1 MAEKVDAR
9 GLECP
14 HPVILTKKALEAGA
28 LELQVLVNNKV
39 ACDNISRLGKKMGC
53 IVKTRMEGE
62 DFVVGLTKSEK
73 SEAPK
78 EKRAKHSSLIFV
90 NSDMIGKG
98 SDELGEALLKTFLNT
113 LAESDNKPDKLVFM
127 NSGVRMVAQ
136 DSGALDSLKN
146 LENQG
151 VEVLACGTCLDYF
164 NLKDQIAAGRISNM
178 YDILDSM
185 LTADKVI
192 TI

>member
-1 MAEKVDAR
+1 MAEQVDAR

-14 HPVILTKKALEAGA
+14 QPVVLTKKALEAGA
-28 LELQVLVNNKV
+28 LELQVLVDNKV

-53 IVKTRMEGE
+53 MVKTRVEGE
-62 DFVVGLTKSEK
+62 DFVVGLTKSEE

-78 EKRAKHSSLIFV
+78 EKRAKYSSLIFV
-90 NSDMIGKG
+90 NSDVIGKG
-98 SDELGEALLKTFLNT
+98 SGELGEALLKAFLNT

-127 NSGVRMVAQ
+127 NSGVRMVVQ

>member
-1 MAEKVDAR
+1 LAEKVDAR

-14 HPVILTKKALEAGA
+14 QPVILTKKALEAGA
-28 LELQVLVNNKV
+28 LELQVLVDNKV

-53 IVKTRMEGE
+53 IVKTRTEGE
-62 DFVVGLTKSEK
+62 DFVVGLTKSEE
-73 SEAPK
+73 SEGPR
-78 EKRAKHSSLIFV
+78 EKRAKHSSLIFI
-90 NSDMIGKG
+90 NSDVIGKG
-98 SDELGEALLKTFLNT
+98 SDELGEALLKAFLNT
-113 LAESDNKPDKLVFM
+113 LAESDNKPGKLVFM
-127 NSGVRMVAQ
+127 NSGVRMVVQ

-185 LTADKVI
+185 LTADQVI

>member
-98 SDELGEALLKTFLNT
+98 SDELGEALLKAFLNT
-113 LAESDNKPDKLVFM
+113 LAASDNKPDKLVFM

-164 NLKDQIAAGRISNM
+164 SLKDQIAAGRISNM